1 MTAAILID
9 THIVI
14 WARSNPA
21 KLTSGEQREFQTAG
35 IRYVSIASM
44 WEIAVLFSLGRLRG
58 DAGIL
63 DVPPECQLLP
73 VRHDHCAALATLPR
87 FHRDPFDRMLVCQ
100 AKVESLPLLT
110 RDAAMAAYS
119 RHATILSP

>member
-1 MTAAILID
+1 MTSAILID

-21 KLTSGEQREFQTAG
+21 KLTTGEHRAFQAAG

-44 WEIAVLFSLGRLRG
+44 WEIAVLFSIGRLKG
-58 DAGIL
+58 DTSIL

-73 VRHDHCAALATLPR
+73 VRHDHCTALATLPR

-100 AKVESLPLLT
+100 AKVENLPLLT
-110 RDAAMAAYS
+110 RDAAIAAYS
-119 RHATILSP
+119 GHATILSP